1 MNPLHVIEELL
12 MLIGSSVTLFD
23 DPIVCSH
30 DKIIYSITQKDP
42 LKKTT
47 AYGPTMVS
55 IKKEMIR
62 KGIPLGDVTL
72 PDIVWL
78 SVNAKNEDIDGF
90 SSIVFKL
97 TRDATSG
104 NNYRTTEDSLNKL
117 ILTIKNGT
125 NRTFSRSEL
134 DKLSDPKLSKVLR
147 DMMKIAS
154 NRLT

>member
-23 DPIVCSH
+23 EPIICSH
-30 DKIIYSITQKDP
+30 NKIIYSITEKDP
-42 LKKTT
+42 SRKVT

-55 IKKEMIR
+55 VKKEMIR
-62 KGIPLGDVTL
+62 KGIPLNNVTL
-72 PDIVWL
+72 PDVVWL

-97 TRDATSG
+97 TRDQSG
-104 NNYRTTEDSLNKL
+104 QRNYCTTDDSLNKL
-117 ILTIKNGT
+117 ILTNKDGVNQSIL
-125 NRTFSRSEL
+125 RAQL

-147 DMMKIAS
+147 DMMEIAS

>member
-1 MNPLHVIEELL
+1 MNQLHVIEELL
-12 MLIGSSVTLFD
+12 MLIGSSVTLFNE
-23 DPIVCSH
+23 PIVCSH
-30 DKIIYSITQKDP
+30 HKIIYSIIEKDQSR
-42 LKKTT
+42 KVT

-62 KGIPLGDVTL
+62 KGIPLNSVTL
-72 PDIVWL
+72 PDVVWL

-97 TRDATSG
+97 TRDQSG
-104 NNYRTTEDSLNKL
+104 ARNYRTTDDSLNKL
-117 ILTIKNGT
+117 IFT
-125 NRTFSRSEL
+125 NKDGVNQSIPRAQL

-147 DMMKIAS
+147 DMMEIAS